1 MIRVLIADDHGIVR
15 SGLTML
21 IDRQADME
29 VAAEAEDGIEA
40 VERAL
45 AEQPGRGGARRVD
58 AAADRPARRAPD
70 PRADRGRS
78 RC

>member
-15 SGLTML
+15 SGLSML
-21 IDRQADME
+21 IDRQTDMQ

-45 AEQPGRGGARRVD
+45 PTAPTWRCSTCRCRG
-58 AAADRPARRAPD
+58 
-70 PRADRGRS
+70 
-78 RC
+78 